1 MTTKYVTRRIA
12 VEKLGVHFNTLYA
25 MAERGDI
32 ETVTVGKQKKYNVE
46 KYMKKIKENEQI
58 KRENI
63 NEDDEDDKDD
73 EDNVENRR
81 KICYCRVSS
90 QKQKEDLTRQIT
102 MMKRLYPG
110 YEIITD
116 IGSGLN
122 FERPGLKKIIDY
134 AIKGEIDKIVVAY
147 KDRLARIGYELIEN
161 IIKDYSKSEIEII
174 NKEEEETPEEEV
186 TKDIITIM
194 NVYTSKI
201 NKKRKYNKKVRKI
214 ES

>member
-12 VEKLGVHFNTLYA
+12 VERIGVHFNTLYA

-46 KYMKKIKENEQI
+46 KYMRKIKENEQI
-58 KRENI
+58 KRGDI
-63 NEDDEDDKDD
+63 NEDED
-73 EDNVENRR
+73 EDNDSENEEIRR
-81 KICYCRVSS
+81 RICYCRVSS

-102 MMKRLYPG
+102 MMKLLYPE

-134 AIKGEIDKIVVAY
+134 AIKGEIAKIVVAY

-161 IIKDYSKSEIEII
+161 IIRDYSKSEIEII
-174 NKEEEETPEEEV
+174 NKEEEETPEEEI
-186 TKDIITIM
+186 TKDIIAIM
-194 NVYTSKI
+194 NVYTAKL
-201 NKKRKYNKKVRKI
+201 NGKRKYNKKVRKI